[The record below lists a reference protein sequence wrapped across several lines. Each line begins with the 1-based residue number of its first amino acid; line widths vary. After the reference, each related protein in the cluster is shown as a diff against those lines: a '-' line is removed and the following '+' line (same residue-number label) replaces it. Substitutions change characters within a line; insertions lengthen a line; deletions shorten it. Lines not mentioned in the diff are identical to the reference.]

1 MVDISLD
8 IIERIP
14 IELSVD
20 VSSDCGI
27 ELSGI
32 DVDGLPSEYRG
43 AYSVTPNSETQI
55 LSTANRM
62 MGQNVVINPI
72 PNNYGLIT
80 WDGSVLTVS

>member
-20 VSSDCGI
+20 VSSDCSV

-32 DVDGLPSEYRG
+32 DVDGLPPEYRG
-43 AYSVTPNSETQI
+43 AYNVTPNSETQI

-62 MGQNVVINPI
+62 MGQDVVINPI